1 MITIQDLLAA
11 VPVAVRAAIDDDT
24 VEYLTSVVEAAD
36 ASDATALR
44 DAAEPF
50 LTDAGMSDAEL
61 EAIFAKLSVG
71 SEASSAAAAAS
82 KGPVLLP
89 SASQPRP
96 LVTPPVSVPATARPA
111 TPANGRATPQEQSPK
126 PAAASRIE
134 APVVQAY
141 SQQSRFHN
149 ETITT
154 LSKEVDLKSVN
165 VVIGESELL
174 VDARLW
180 LKTGQHYGMV
190 GRNGVGKSTL
200 LSVIGSKTLVGFP
213 ENIRTLYVQQ
223 LDVIDTSAS

>member
-1 MITIQDLLAA
+1 MITIKDLLAA
-11 VPVAVRAAIDDDT
+11 VPATVHAAIDEDT
-24 VEYLTSVVEAAD
+24 LEYLTGVVEAAD
-36 ASDATALR
+36 ASDPTALR

-61 EAIFAKLSVG
+61 EAMFAKLSVTSDTG
-71 SEASSAAAAAS
+71 TAAAAAS

-89 SASQPRP
+89 STSRPQPLP
-96 LVTPPVSVPATARPA
+96 APVAAAPAPARPA
-111 TPANGRATPQEQSPK
+111 TATTVATQKQQQQQQQGEPSK
-126 PAAASRIE
+126 PARASRVEPPI
-134 APVVQAY
+134 VQAY

-154 LSKEVDLKSVN
+154 LSKDVDLKTVN

-180 LKTGQHYGMV
+180 LKAGQHYGMV

-200 LSVIGSKTLVGFP
+200 LSVIGNKTLVGFP
-213 ENIRTLYVQQ
+213 ENIRTLY
-223 LDVIDTSAS
+223 